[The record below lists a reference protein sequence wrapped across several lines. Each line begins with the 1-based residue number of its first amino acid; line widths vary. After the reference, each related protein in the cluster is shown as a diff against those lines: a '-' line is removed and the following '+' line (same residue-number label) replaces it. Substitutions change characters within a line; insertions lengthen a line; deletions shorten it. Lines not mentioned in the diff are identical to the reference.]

1 MEKNLSMREI
11 FVPGT
16 ENSKRRKEK
25 KMTEALTVKKLY
37 TLDQTIAKDIFEGVT
52 YPWEVLPKI
61 SSFILELGKTLSEDE
76 YEKRGENVWI
86 AKSAKVAPTAFING
100 PAIIGKDAEV
110 RHCAF
115 IRGNAIVGEG
125 AVVGNSTEL
134 KNVIL
139 FNKVQVPHY
148 NYVGDSVLGYKSHM
162 GAGSITSNVKSDKKL
177 VVVKADGEKI
187 ETGMKKFGAMLG
199 DEVEVGCGS
208 VLNPGT
214 VVGSHSNIYPLSS
227 VRGFVPAYSIYKKQG
242 EVAEKQGE

>member
-1 MEKNLSMREI
+1 MLKDFTIANMLD
-11 FVPGT
+11 
-16 ENSKRRKEK
+16 
-25 KMTEALTVKKLY
+25 MT
-37 TLDQTIAKDIFEGVT
+37 QTIAGELFQGKT
-52 YPWEVLPKI
+52 YPWEVLPEI
-61 SSFILELGKTLSEDE
+61 GDFIVKLGKTLDPDE
-76 YEKRGENVWI
+76 YDYLEGNIWI
-86 AKSAKVAPTAFING
+86 AKSAKVAPTACING
-100 PAIIGKDAEV
+100 PAIIGKNTEV

-115 IRGNAIVGEG
+115 IRGKALVGEG
-125 AVVGNSTEL
+125 CVVGNSTEL
-134 KNVIL
+134 KNVVL
-139 FNKVQVPHY
+139 FNNVQVPHY
-148 NYVGDSVLGYKSHM
+148 NYVGDAVLGYKSHM
-162 GAGSITSNVKSDKKL
+162 GAGSICSNVKSDKKL